1 MTLRIGVVGASYAAG
16 THLPVYAEL
25 AAQGVVELVAVATAH
40 RETAE
45 AVASKFDVPHAHAGF
60 EVLCADPDV
69 DLVDIATRPSRH
81 RAMAEAAFA
90 AGKDVLCEAP
100 LAPTVDDGLA
110 MAAAGS
116 GRLAVVDMQS
126 RFRPGL
132 AELRRLVRDGYV
144 GRVDNVV
151 AQALYPTF
159 TVPAAVAGSG
169 WCADA
174 SAGASSLRVHGLHTV
189 DLLRWT
195 FGELTDV
202 RGVAATREPTWP
214 GPDGPIPASSVDSAA
229 MSART
234 ADGAVVSLH
243 TSWVARFGA
252 GWRLAVHGSEG
263 ALLAEAAGHTGH
275 FPVRLS
281 GARAGDA
288 GLRELVPAAGT
299 VTEPFA
305 ALIRAIAAGELAD
318 VATFDDA
325 VAALRVADAVE
336 RES

>member
-1 MTLRIGVVGASYAAG
+1 
-16 THLPVYAEL
+16 
-25 AAQGVVELVAVATAH
+25 
-40 RETAE
+40 
-45 AVASKFDVPHAHAGF
+45 
-60 EVLCADPDV
+60 
-69 DLVDIATRPSRH
+69 
-81 RAMAEAAFA
+81 MAEAAFA

-100 LAPTVDDGLA
+100 LASTLDDGLA
-110 MAAAGS
+110 MAAAAA

-132 AELRRLVRDGYV
+132 AELRRLVSDGYV

-159 TVPAAVAGSG
+159 TQQAAVAGSG

-174 SAGASSLRVHGLHTV
+174 ANGASSLRVHGLHTV
-189 DLLRWT
+189 DVLRWT

-202 RGVAATREPTWP
+202 RGAIATREPTWP
-214 GPDGPIPASSVDSAA
+214 GPNGPLQASSADSSAFT
-229 MSART
+229 ART
-234 ADGAVVSLH
+234 EGGALVSVH

-252 GWRLAVHGSEG
+252 GWRLAVHGSAG

-281 GARAGDA
+281 GARIGDD

-299 VTEPFA
+299 ATGPFA
-305 ALIRAIAAGELAD
+305 ALIRALAADDRTDLP
-318 VATFDDA
+318 TFDDG

-336 RES
+336 GAP